1 MADALPETRYFIRAG
16 YLENP
21 ARSAA
26 PDQDYWNA
34 RRIEASR
41 LFQYGTYRHARTLL
55 RGRNNARVL
64 DLGCGT
70 ALKAAELLIPNCEYY
85 CGMDQLSAV
94 EYSRK
99 MITASNA
106 EFRVDDL
113 ESPRAAFDAPFDLI
127 VCADVIEHL
136 QRPEALIRYAASQ
149 LSATGRLVVSTPER
163 DVVHGPDVTR
173 SPNLDH
179 VREWNRA
186 ELREFLTW
194 CGLEVRSLRLAPQFR
209 LSLSHAGRRLMRGQL
224 RRLRAYWGCQ
234 VATCSRQ

>member
-1 MADALPETRYFIRAG
+1 MAEALPETRYFIRAG

-41 LFQYGTYRHARTLL
+41 LFQYRTYQHARALL
-55 RGRNNARVL
+55 RGRRNARVL

-70 ALKAAELLIPNCEYY
+70 ALKAAELLIPNCAYY
-85 CGMDQLSAV
+85 CGIDQLSAV
-94 EYSRK
+94 EYCVK
-99 MITASNA
+99 MIPASNA

-113 ESPRAAFDAPFDLI
+113 ESPRSRFDSPFDLI
-127 VCADVIEHL
+127 ACADVIEHL
-136 QRPEALIRYAASQ
+136 QRPEGLIRYAASQ
-149 LSATGRLVVSTPER
+149 LSSGGRLVVSTPER
-163 DVVHGPDVTR
+163 DVVHGPGATR

-209 LSLSHAGRRLMRGQL
+209 ASFSHAGRRLMRGQL
-224 RRLRAYWGCQ
+224 RRIRAYWGCQ
-234 VATCSRQ
+234 VAICSRQ